1 LHPKKQTNMKKI
13 ALVFLAAGSIFF
25 LSCNSG
31 GGMSATAKKN
41 LEVNDAIM
49 KAYEAGDFT
58 KMGDYIAADAVDH
71 GGETGDIKGLDNIVS
86 EMKRYRTMMPDM
98 KVEMTRS
105 LADDE
110 YVYTWGK
117 MTGTMNGKTVTMSSV
132 DVSKFKDGKA
142 VEHWVYMDPKEMMQ
156 MMPPAPAPVT
166 DTLKK

>member
-1 LHPKKQTNMKKI
+1 MKKI
-13 ALVFLAAGSIFF
+13 LLVCLAAGSIFF
-25 LSCNSG
+25 VSCNSG

-86 EMKRYRTMMPDM
+86 EMKRYRTMMPNM

-156 MMPPAPAPVT
+156 MMPPAPAPAT

>member
-1 LHPKKQTNMKKI
+1 MKKI

-25 LSCNSG
+25 LSCNSE

-49 KAYEAGDFT
+49 KAYEVGDFT

-71 GGETGDIKGLDNIVS
+71 GGETGDVKGLDNIVS

-117 MTGTMNGKTVTMSSV
+117 MSGTMNGKAVTMSSV

-142 VEHWVYMDPKEMMQ
+142 VEHWVYMDPKEIMQ
-156 MMPPAPAPVT
+156 MMPPAPAPAT

>member
-1 LHPKKQTNMKKI
+1 MKKI

-41 LEVNDAIM
+41 MEVNDAIM

-58 KMGDYIAADAVDH
+58 KMSEYIAADAVDH

-156 MMPPAPAPVT
+156 MMPPAPAPAT